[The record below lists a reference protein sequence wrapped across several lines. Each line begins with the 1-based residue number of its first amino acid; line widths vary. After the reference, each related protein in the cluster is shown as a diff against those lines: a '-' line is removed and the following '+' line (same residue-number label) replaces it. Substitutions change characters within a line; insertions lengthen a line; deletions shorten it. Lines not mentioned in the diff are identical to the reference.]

1 MASRLPELIGR
12 ARSLSA
18 ERDRLVEAVA
28 DRWAAALKGQPVSA
42 QDLEQLWVGL
52 TENVV
57 REVLKNGRRQWVPEA
72 VRREAAQVIAQVRVR
87 VERTLREAGDG
98 SVHGA

>member
-12 ARSLSA
+12 ARMLAA

-42 QDLEQLWVGL
+42 GDLEQLWAGL
-52 TENVV
+52 TETVV
-57 REVLKNGRRQWVPEA
+57 RGVLKNGRGRWVSEA
-72 VRREAAQVIAQVRVR
+72 LRREAAEVIARVRGR

-98 SVHGA
+98 SVHDA

>member
-42 QDLEQLWVGL
+42 GDLEQLWAGL

-57 REVLKNGRRQWVPEA
+57 REVLKNGRERWAPEA
-72 VRREAAQVIAQVRVR
+72 VRGEAAEVIARVRVR